1 MEQGQAP
8 TPLDPLGG
16 ASLEGRPELHLEIKA
31 AALNK
36 TLFQWLMG
44 PWEERNL
51 GLGDIMVTRQSV
63 CQPIISLTTL
73 DLPDPVVT
81 FTANKSSPSRTSFSF
96 VLCLVHPGRGKVKI
110 NPQRGLGGASPQGF
124 QLLVA
129 LSQRSPGLPPQLPP
143 GCLDP

>member
-8 TPLDPLGG
+8 TLLDPLGG
-16 ASLEGRPELHLEIKA
+16 ACLEGRPELHLEIKA
-31 AALNK
+31 ASLNK

-51 GLGDIMVTRQSV
+51 GLGDIMVTLQSV

-81 FTANKSSPSRTSFSF
+81 FTANQSSPSTTSFSF

-110 NPQRGLGGASPQGF
+110 NPQRGLGWLLHRAS
-124 QLLVA
+124 
-129 LSQRSPGLPPQLPP
+129 SSWLPYLREAP
-143 GCLDP
+143 GCLPSYHLGV